1 MSPDSNET
9 PVPGDLLCANLV
21 VFDIVYNPYQTL
33 LLREAKEA
41 GAQTINGLEM
51 LVWQG
56 VLAFEKF
63 TGKKVPFELMREA
76 ALKELP
82 HEK

>member
-1 MSPDSNET
+1 
-9 PVPGDLLCANLV
+9 
-21 VFDIVYNPYQTL
+21 
-33 LLREAKEA
+33 
-41 GAQTINGLEM
+41 M

>member
-1 MSPDSNET
+1 
-9 PVPGDLLCANLV
+9 
-21 VFDIVYNPYQTL
+21 
-33 LLREAKEA
+33 
-41 GAQTINGLEM
+41 M

-63 TGKKVPFELMREA
+63 TGEKVPFELMREA